1 MKKILIVFAIVSMF
15 FINSFSVVSSETA
28 NQTNNA
34 DYEPNAHWEKPKAY
48 FSLHNWSEEDLEI
61 TVNGER
67 VDDFTYFTDN
77 PYKKFKNVEITFHQK
92 EYLSLAWTYFLHPF
106 LMYKWG
112 IMFKVMLKVIPKFL
126 ANLKDFDKTIDGV
139 FNEAFFE
146 VIENSSNILYYFKQ
160 GYTYS
165 ISIGTLSG
173 VNPHSLQNKE
183 SGFLQYDMSNTIE
196 FNGEDK
202 VKIDLV

>member
-1 MKKILIVFAIVSMF
+1 MKKTILTIAIVSLFLMTG
-15 FINSFSVVSSETA
+15 FSSAFSIFDNDGESRKT
-28 NQTNNA
+28 
-34 DYEPNAHWEKPKAY
+34 DYEPPDHWEKPKAY
-48 FSLHNWSEEDLEI
+48 FSLHNWSEENLEV
-61 TVNGER
+61 TVDGER

-77 PYKKFKNVEITFHQK
+77 PYKKFKNVEITFQQE

-126 ANLKDFDKTIDGV
+126 ANLKDFDKTMDEV
-139 FNEAFFE
+139 FNDAFYE
-146 VIENSSNILYYFKQ
+146 VIENNSNISYYFKK

-173 VNPHSLQNKE
+173 VKAHSLT
-183 SGFLQYDMSNTIE
+183 GMSNTIE

-202 VKIDLV
+202 VIIDLVEN